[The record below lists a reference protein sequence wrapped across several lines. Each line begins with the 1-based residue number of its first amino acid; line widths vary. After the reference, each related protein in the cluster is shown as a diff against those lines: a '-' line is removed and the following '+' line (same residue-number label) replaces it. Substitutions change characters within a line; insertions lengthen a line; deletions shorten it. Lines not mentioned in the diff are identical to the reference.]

1 MNMFGD
7 KRRQGKRMEE
17 KKGYG
22 MKLEEK
28 RRQGKRLEEEKICYG
43 SRLEEKRTELF
54 IVVCEIHKLNSRQ

>member
-1 MNMFGD
+1 MGIRGGRGRGWRRR
-7 KRRQGKRMEE
+7 KRGQGMR
-17 KKGYG
+17 
-22 MKLEEK
+22 LEEK